1 MIFNLI
7 NNNLIVIKYIISF
20 KMVKK
25 ILKIFTNKLNNLMI
39 LMINLKRKIIK
50 IKNNKF
56 NYIKKSI

>member
-39 LMINLKRKIIK
+39 LMIN
-50 IKNNKF
+50 
-56 NYIKKSI
+56 